1 MFKIGEVVAQSGTK
15 AYGKLKVG
23 EFSNGNSLYIPVAI
37 VNGVKDQSVLAVSAG
52 CHGSD
57 FNCIEAVR
65 RVLKSTEPKTLRGIL
80 VAVPVMNMAGFIAKN
95 SDGADMFNEHT
106 SLFMAFPG
114 DYGGVIEQRIA
125 DVMWR
130 EVISRANVYVDLM
143 NPGPGTRYFSPLVNT
158 YLHEAKDE
166 MVKKVIGLAK
176 AFGTKI
182 ITDTRK
188 MPWVRGQR
196 AAYEATTKGIPAI
209 HSIGGE
215 VEGKKIT
222 EAYVESHVK
231 GIANIMKYL
240 DMIDGKPEI
249 PSEQHILTDVKRVRC
264 DHGGFLDVKVEPG
277 QRVSNG
283 EILAEVTDLY
293 YKVKERLVSPVD
305 GWVTR
310 ITTSVTV
317 SSGDTAIEIG
327 CAELQWVENE

>member
-1 MFKIGEVVAQSGTK
+1 MLLKIGEVVAQSGTK
-15 AYGKLKVG
+15 AYGELKVG
-23 EFSNGNSLYIPVAI
+23 EFSDTRSLYIPVAI
-37 VNGVKDQSVLAVSAG
+37 VNGVKDQPVLTVSAG

-65 RVLKSTEPKTLRGIL
+65 RVLKSTEPKTLRGTL

-106 SLFMAFPG
+106 GLFMAFPG
-114 DYGGVIEQRIA
+114 NREGAIEQRIA
-125 DVMWR
+125 DIMWK
-130 EVISRANVYVDLM
+130 EVISKANYYVDLM

-158 YLHEAKDE
+158 YMHEANPE

-196 AAYEATTKGIPAI
+196 AAYEATSKGIPAI

-215 VEGKKIT
+215 GEGKKIT

-231 GIANIMKYL
+231 GITNIMKYL
-240 DMIDGKPEI
+240 GMIDGEPEI
-249 PSEQHILTDVKRVRC
+249 PSEQHIFTDVKMARC
-264 DHGGFLDVKVEPG
+264 NHGGFLAVKVEPG

-283 EILAEVTDLY
+283 EILGEVTDLY
-293 YKVKERLVSPVD
+293 YKVKEQIVSPVD

-310 ITTSVTV
+310 ITTSATV
-317 SSGDTAIEIG
+317 SSGDTAVEIG
-327 CAELQWVENE
+327 CAELQ